1 MASALWFGDGGGR
14 RRPAGSVAGAFTR
27 RKRIPRNTPRARAGR
42 RREATA
48 QEGMGRHSEEGKGR
62 PVGPGGPKGQKG
74 LVGLIKGR
82 NKKGFDFKIYI
93 DFRIWQDLEVGM
105 ATGRVRVGWTENSAR
120 GEIESGQKLH
130 PHPHPRVKFHTRT
143 RQVSGASRVPG
154 GFVNGPAQFST
165 T

>member
-42 RREATA
+42 QREATA

-105 ATGRVRVGWTENSAR
+105 ATGRVDGKLSSWRNRVGSKIAPAPT
-120 GEIESGQKLH
+120 GEISH
-130 PHPHPRVKFHTRT
+130 PHP
-143 RQVSGASRVPG
+143 SGFG
-154 GFVNGPAQFST
+154 CPAGL
-165 T
+165 